1 MEIRQISWSDQAAFE
16 KFQALLLVE
25 KAAGNSLLKLKRSL
39 IFQLLL
45 LNLNGLKRK
54 QIIWIGLL
62 VRIIIIF

>member
-1 MEIRQISWSDQAAFE
+1 MEIRQISWSDQEAFE

-25 KAAGNSLLKLKRSL
+25 KAAGNSFVETKKVV

-54 QIIWIGLL
+54 QIIRIGLL
-62 VRIIIIF
+62 LRIIIIF